1 MRTRILVVSAAAAAL
16 TLTGLIGSPALA
28 AAGLTPPPS
37 VDGAGE
43 RFYDDG
49 DTTTASLTGLSANTD
64 YYVGLCSNT
73 NYPLGIP
80 ACTSFIPITT
90 DGSGA
95 ATAVVALEN
104 NGGNAH
110 TGAPGQ
116 PSTVNCTAA
125 DSCAVKVA
133 SHGSVPAIVDQSVSF
148 KVNP

>member
-1 MRTRILVVSAAAAAL
+1 MRTRILAVSAAAAAL

-28 AAGLTPPPS
+28 AAGLTPPPG

-43 RFYDDG
+43 RYYDDG
-49 DTTTASLTGLSANTD
+49 DTTTASITGLDPDTD
-64 YYVGLCSNT
+64 YYVGLCSTT

-90 DGSGA
+90 NGSGA
-95 ATAVVALEN
+95 ATAVVALES
-104 NGGNAH
+104 NGANAH
-110 TGAPGQ
+110 AGAPFQ
-116 PSTVNCTAA
+116 PSNVDCSAA

-133 SHGSVPAIVDQSVSF
+133 THGSVPAIVDQSVSF